1 MNGGPQYVGE
11 SEYCLIIT
19 NVFGY
24 DIWDGCGV
32 VEHMMIIPKRHVAS
46 LDELTSDEKLD
57 YVTLAAKYEADGYS
71 LYARSPGNVT
81 KSAIHQ
87 HMHLIK
93 TDNTRKKWMI
103 YIRKPHIRLAR

>member
-1 MNGGPQYVGE
+1 
-11 SEYCLIIT
+11 
-19 NVFGY
+19 
-24 DIWDGCGV
+24 
-32 VEHMMIIPKRHVAS
+32 MIIPKRHVAS
-46 LDELTSDEKLD
+46 LDGLTSDEKLD

-71 LYARSPGNVT
+71 LYAHSPGNVT